1 MLPYLAI
8 TLTRTLADDPR
19 NQLEFWLEEAA
30 TAARGMCSEHDFSG
44 ALTLAA
50 TDRVWAAYP
59 GNVTNFVD
67 VIANGDAPQIRAR
80 PTWNL
85 PNALDAAASAAE
97 VVIWRQATDRNHAYN
112 VAGTRLSAALLASIG
127 EANRTHL
134 QSVLPGIA
142 LYALLPRQVI
152 DAMVARHG
160 ILTSDDVNRLRLPLS
175 SPLTSLADLL
185 THQEKYLLASQR
197 LTRNGQGETPFKYFE
212 MYLETLKGFPLV
224 LHSMT
229 PYYAAN
235 PGIQT
240 QNLGTLFPF
249 LEGMHQF
256 LLKTNPSS
264 PFSGAVV
271 KPNSNPRTQ
280 RKDNR
285 RMPKPANAR
294 PNAPRG
300 TRMGW
305 GPRGPTALH
314 ASSSVEDA
322 PTPDPYF
329 SSSAYLARIDA
340 LTARIASMEAH

>member
-1 MLPYLAI
+1 MLPSLAI

-59 GNVTNFVD
+59 GNVTNFAD
-67 VIANGDAPQIRAR
+67 V
-80 PTWNL
+80 TWAL

-160 ILTSDDVNRLRLPLS
+160 ILTSDDVNRLR
-175 SPLTSLADLL
+175 
-185 THQEKYLLASQR
+185 
-197 LTRNGQGETPFKYFE
+197 
-212 MYLETLKGFPLV
+212 
-224 LHSMT
+224 
-229 PYYAAN
+229 
-235 PGIQT
+235 
-240 QNLGTLFPF
+240 
-249 LEGMHQF
+249 
-256 LLKTNPSS
+256 
-264 PFSGAVV
+264 
-271 KPNSNPRTQ
+271 
-280 RKDNR
+280 
-285 RMPKPANAR
+285 
-294 PNAPRG
+294 
-300 TRMGW
+300 
-305 GPRGPTALH
+305 
-314 ASSSVEDA
+314 
-322 PTPDPYF
+322 
-329 SSSAYLARIDA
+329 
-340 LTARIASMEAH
+340 